1 MRANDARVGGERA
14 CHLAEAAM
22 RADAAV
28 DAAVVAG
35 AGPEHP
41 KWRAPRIMAPH
52 ATRLPKQLQPLEGIR
67 ELIPQLLRWNARA
80 NGERRCDIVVAAV
93 SIHGS
98 VVGRNSKAVAD
109 ACAVV
114 ATCSSAFEI
123 ACAAVGLLV
132 TAAAVARAT
141 GWQIERVGEEG
152 RGWFVGKEAALEGA
166 HQLCVAIGF
175 EKNQGSWWRAF

>member
-1 MRANDARVGGERA
+1 
-14 CHLAEAAM
+14 M

-98 VVGRNSKAVAD
+98 DVGRNSKAVAD

-141 GWQIERVGEEG
+141 G
-152 RGWFVGKEAALEGA
+152 
-166 HQLCVAIGF
+166 
-175 EKNQGSWWRAF
+175 